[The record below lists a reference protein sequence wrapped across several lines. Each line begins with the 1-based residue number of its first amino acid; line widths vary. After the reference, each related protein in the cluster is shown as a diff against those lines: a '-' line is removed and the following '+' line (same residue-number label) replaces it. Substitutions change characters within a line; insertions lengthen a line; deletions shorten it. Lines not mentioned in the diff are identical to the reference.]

1 MVMMVM
7 MMMMM
12 MKEWDLLAINVCV
25 QFKSVRKTRLFSD

>member
-1 MVMMVM
+1 MVVMM

-25 QFKSVRKTRLFSD
+25 QLKSVRKTRLCSD